1 MHDNLDVLLELL
13 ENNLET
19 NVGFSLV
26 LSVDLSDEV
35 SREEEEEEVYP
46 ESLLSFISF
55 ETKDGLIPVVVLVFF
70 TSVVDAAGALKVCPG
85 SS

>member
-1 MHDNLDVLLELL
+1 MHENLDVPLELL

-55 ETKDGLIPVVVLVFF
+55 ETKDGLIPVLILVFF
-70 TSVVDAAGALKVCPG
+70 TSVVVAAGALKVCPG

>member
-1 MHDNLDVLLELL
+1 MQENLDVLLELL

-70 TSVVDAAGALKVCPG
+70 TSVVDAAGALKVCPE